1 MSRTRREERE
11 IERER
16 EKDRKREKL
25 PLLLPSHSS
34 PASPSLPRLCR
45 LSSPSPAQVC
55 ALGEKG
61 VPEAT
66 ARQMLKALEAKSI
79 DELASLCDGIN
90 PEAVDELRTLFQLA
104 ENYGFAVSR
113 VCVCVCRQ

>member
-1 MSRTRREERE
+1 MIFSSSHFA
-11 IERER
+11 
-16 EKDRKREKL
+16 L
-25 PLLLPSHSS
+25 PCPPLP
-34 PASPSLPRLCR
+34 PA
-45 LSSPSPAQVC
+45 AQVC

-113 VCVCVCRQ
+113 VCVCVCVCRQQR